1 MATGDQADV
10 QSRLSALFPWSWIPR
25 AAAPLFMAIL
35 AGIASALSFD
45 YTLLAYIR
53 LQTRIATATDGFLD
67 LIAWDF
73 FGPNLLRANGQSDAS
88 FLASIKSAM
97 FRERNTRNAVVS
109 ILTEL
114 TGRAP
119 VIFEP
124 WRPADSGGYRTNG
137 LFYGAIGGYGSKNPN
152 LQQQAFVTAY
162 RPQGSGIPNI
172 AGYGD
177 PEAGYT
183 TGGQSMYASMSSIT
197 GITDADIYAAVD
209 SVRPTCAIL
218 WVDIQS

>member
-1 MATGDQADV
+1 MATGDAKDV
-10 QSRLSALFPWSWIPR
+10 QSRLAALIPWSWFPVGTV
-25 AAAPLFMAIL
+25 PLFMAIL

-45 YTLLAYIR
+45 YTLLSYIR

-73 FGPNLLRANGQSDAS
+73 FGADLLRANGQNDAS
-88 FLASIKSAM
+88 FLASIKAAM

-109 ILTEL
+109 ILTDL

-124 WRPADSGGYRTNG
+124 WRPTDSGGYSTNG
-137 LFYGAIGGYGSKNPN
+137 CFYGARGGYGSQA
-152 LQQQAFVTAY
+152 LQQQAFVRAY
-162 RPQGSGIPNI
+162 RPKSQGIPNV

-177 PEAGYT
+177 SESGYGAGQ
-183 TGGQSMYASMSSIT
+183 GMYASLASIG

-218 WVDIQS
+218 WVDIES